1 MPVVDVVV
9 VGQRDES
16 DSFVGRGKERR
27 EGGRRERGTDGRESV
42 TLTSSN
48 LTTSLNSLL
57 FLTTNLGVP

>member
-9 VGQRDES
+9 VGQRDED

-27 EGGRRERGTDGRESV
+27 EGGRRRERGTDGRESV

-48 LTTSLNSLL
+48 LTTSLNSL
-57 FLTTNLGVP
+57 TTLAHY